1 MKYYFIVG
9 SAFGSAFIKTVF
21 TKKAA
26 KGVFPGKLEKTKPVL
41 IGPKLSRIVQIAID
55 VADRVIILMNA
66 NGDSLDKKTEEI
78 KRYLPMINLN
88 RVHIVLLDYEIEEWI
103 CYSQEIPINGKP
115 SEILYSRI
123 KYRKERLPSYASKLD
138 CEKLKTCPSFRRLI
152 DALSSSN
159 STSE

>member
-1 MKYYFIVG
+1 MLLVLHLSKQFLQKKQPREYFR
-9 SAFGSAFIKTVF
+9 ANWK
-21 TKKAA
+21 
-26 KGVFPGKLEKTKPVL
+26 KTKPVL

-103 CYSQEIPINGKP
+103 CYSQGIPINGKP